1 MTYGER
7 VALLVDRS
15 FEMIAS
21 MIASWKIGASYVPI
35 DITHPDKR
43 IELMIEDAQVS
54 AILTYG
60 KEFDSNLLTIALE
73 SIDKESPVEKSFSEY
88 EGSLEDELYS
98 IYTSGTTGMP
108 KGVAVRQ
115 RNVLNLVNAWTET

>member
-1 MTYGER
+1 MNGQSMTYDELNHYANRIANELMKNGVTYGER

-73 SIDKESPVEKSFSEY
+73 SIDKESPVESHFQN
-88 EGSLEDELYS
+88 
-98 IYTSGTTGMP
+98 MR
-108 KGVAVRQ
+108 VV
-115 RNVLNLVNAWTET
+115 